1 MGCGLSSLPANGEAA
16 NVNAGHRCLRG
27 TPNPNWEPMGN
38 PKPTW
43 GSTGDPK
50 IELGPPKAQLGGT
63 GPLLSPFSPQ
73 DEQPEPTPAAT
84 PK

>member
-1 MGCGLSSLPANGEAA
+1 MQGTAA
-16 NVNAGHRCLRG
+16 YGGPQTPTGSRWG
-27 TPNPNWEPMGN
+27 TQNQPG
-38 PKPTW
+38 
-43 GSTGDPK
+43 GATGDPK

-63 GPLLSPFSPQ
+63 GPLLSPFSLQ